1 MEEII
6 IISTFIFFVFG
17 IILSYQAIKYG
28 KSIWKFKNRKK
39 DGSEDDDFRYF
50 D

>member
-6 IISTFIFFVFG
+6 IISLIIFFILG

-28 KSIWKFKNRKK
+28 KNMWKFKNRKK